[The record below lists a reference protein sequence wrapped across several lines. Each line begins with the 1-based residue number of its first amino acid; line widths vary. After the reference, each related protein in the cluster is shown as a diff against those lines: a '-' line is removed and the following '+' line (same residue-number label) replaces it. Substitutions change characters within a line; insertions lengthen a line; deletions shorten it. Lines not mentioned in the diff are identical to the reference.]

1 MLYSKGLKLA
11 PLLAVTAAASI
22 STGALAEPGSG
33 ITSQTIVAANL
44 NDTALTNHDQIKFQ
58 TKGLTDVR
66 LQKLTF
72 SPGSRSGWH
81 HHPGVLLVSVQS
93 GQVTL
98 TDHHCEAKTYG
109 PGLPN
114 GSVFVEAHDD
124 AMQAT
129 SANGAVAYVTVIVP
143 RDAPSRIEDSPVSCQ

>member
-1 MLYSKGLKLA
+1 MVYSKGLKLA
-11 PLLAVTAAASI
+11 ALAGITAAAS
-22 STGALAEPGSG
+22 TATVAVAEPGSG
-33 ITSQTIVAANL
+33 IASQLVVASNL
-44 NDTALTNHDQIKFQ
+44 NDPAQTNHDGVKFQ

-72 SPGSRSGWH
+72 SPGARSGWH
-81 HHPGVLLVSVQS
+81 HHPGVLIVSVQS

-98 TDHHCEAKTYG
+98 TDHNCVAKTYG

-129 SANGAVAYVTVIVP
+129 STNGAVAFVTVIVP
-143 RDAPSRIEDSPVSCQ
+143 KGAPSRIEDNPVSCQ

>member
-1 MLYSKGLKLA
+1 MLYSKGFRLA
-11 PLLAVTAAASI
+11 TLVGVAAAASTATI
-22 STGALAEPGSG
+22 AIAEPGSG
-33 ITSQTIVAANL
+33 ITSQTLVAANL
-44 NDTALTNHDQIKFQ
+44 NDTAQTNHDRIKFQ
-58 TKGLTDVR
+58 TKEPTDVR

-72 SPGSRSGWH
+72 APGARSGWH

-98 TDHHCEAKTYG
+98 TDHGCDAKTYG

-114 GSVFVEAHDD
+114 GSVFVEAHDE

-129 SANGAVAYVTVIVP
+129 STSGAVAYVTIIVP
-143 RDAPSRIEDSPVSCQ
+143 RGAPSRIEDSPVSCP

>member
-1 MLYSKGLKLA
+1 MLYPKRFRLA
-11 PLLAVTAAASI
+11 ALVGMAAAATTATVAI
-22 STGALAEPGSG
+22 AEPGSG
-33 ITSQTIVAANL
+33 ISAQLLVAANL
-44 NDTALTNHDQIKFQ
+44 NDTAQTNHDRIKFQ
-58 TKGLTDVR
+58 TKEPTDVR

-72 SPGSRSGWH
+72 APGARSGWH
-81 HHPGVLLVSVQS
+81 HHPGLLLVSVQS

-98 TDHHCEAKTYG
+98 TDHNCAAKTYG

-129 SANGAVAYVTVIVP
+129 STTGAVVYVTFVVP
-143 RDAPSRIEDSPVSCQ
+143 RGAPTRIEDNPVSCP